1 MSNMKDRLA
10 QFMQG
15 RHGIDALSN
24 FLVILGVILMFVS
37 FIPGLALFQWLS
49 LVLLIVAIIR
59 AYSRNTAARERE
71 NAAFVRLFEKPMGAI
86 SLAKTKR
93 EHPDTDY
100 FRCKGCGQILSV
112 PKGKGMMRVVC
123 PKCKTEDMHK
133 S

>member
-1 MSNMKDRLA
+1 MSNMKERMA

-15 RHGIDALSN
+15 RHGVDALSN

-37 FIPGLALFQWLS
+37 FIPNLAFLQWIS
-49 LVLLIVAIIR
+49 IVLLLIAIVR
-59 AYSRNTAARERE
+59 AYSKNTAARERE
-71 NAAFVRLFEKPMGAI
+71 NAAFVRIFEKPMSAI

-112 PKGKGMMRVVC
+112 PKGKGTMRVVC
-123 PKCKTEDMHK
+123 PKCKTEDTHK

>member
-1 MSNMKDRLA
+1 MPNMKERMA

-15 RHGIDALSN
+15 RHGVDALSN

-37 FIPGLALFQWLS
+37 FIPNLAFLQWIS
-49 LVLLIVAIIR
+49 IVLLLIAIVR
-59 AYSRNTAARERE
+59 AYSKNTAARERE
-71 NAAFVRLFEKPMGAI
+71 NAAFVRIFEKPMSAI

-112 PKGKGMMRVVC
+112 PKGKGTLRVVC
-123 PKCKTEDMHK
+123 PKCKTEDTHK